1 MENKIRS
8 NIVDQKLKTVPA
20 DLSRLS
26 HVLDN
31 DVVTSG
37 LFTKTVW
44 FRKRRSWEED
54 CRCWQKDT

>member
-1 MENKIRS
+1 MSQCFLESYLRSRGNVKVENKIRS

-37 LFTKTVW
+37 LFTKTV
-44 FRKRRSWEED
+44 
-54 CRCWQKDT
+54 

>member
-1 MENKIRS
+1 MENKSRS

-37 LFTKTVW
+37 LFTKTA
-44 FRKRRSWEED
+44 
-54 CRCWQKDT
+54 